1 MRGSPP
7 DPARSFARAM
17 SLIAFAA
24 SRNGWPLPT
33 GPEEAADDLAF
44 HDVWARLRRN
54 AGVV

>member
-1 MRGSPP
+1 
-7 DPARSFARAM
+7 M